1 MFFLAYEWRIHQ
13 HITTPLRWQHI
24 VPVQPQRVGVAYLWC
39 AFDTNVV
46 SELRKPRPHGG
57 VVAWLESLDDAQ
69 LYVSAVTLGEIQ
81 AGFEMTREQDPV
93 KAQQLEDWLALMAGA
108 YNVLPMDAAAFTA
121 WARLMHR
128 KSDTLYEDAMIAAT
142 AKVHGLTI
150 ATRNVA
156 EFQALGLKVFNPFE
170 QA

>member
-1 MFFLAYEWRIHQ
+1 MTSL
-13 HITTPLRWQHI
+13 
-24 VPVQPQRVGVAYLWC
+24 YLL
-39 AFDTNVV
+39 DTNVV

-57 VVAWLESLDDAQ
+57 VVAWLESIDDAQ
-69 LYVSAVTLGEIQ
+69 LFLSAVTLGEIQ
-81 AGFEMTREQDPV
+81 AGIELTREQDAE
-93 KAQQLEDWLALMAGA
+93 KASEIEAWLELLSSA
-108 YNVLPMDAAAFTA
+108 YNVLPMDAATFRA

-142 AKVHGLTI
+142 AKVHGLTV

-156 EFQALGLKVFNPFE
+156 DFNALGVQVFNPFAPA